1 MRTLRELMDLT
12 GRKALLTGGAGHLGR
27 ACAEA
32 LLELGASVA
41 ILDQDPDA
49 CRARAEEFG
58 PKAVL
63 AALRSGRRGG
73 DTRRHADRVAPARRT
88 RHLGALRR
96 LCRYYTNARM
106 GGAVRAAGS
115 RCMGCGVT
123 RELDGG
129 VRVGAGGAQA
139 VGRVGPRLNHPVFV
153 HLRCN
158 RSGSWP
164 VRRDIY
170 GQPGWLRRVKGG
182 VIATR
187 APSGD
192 HVGAAY
198 TSERDLPGGVW
209 RGQPQAFHARYEA
222 RTPLK
227 RMAVEEDVKGAV
239 AYLAS
244 DLSAYVTGHNLLV
257 DGAGQHGKTGARS
270 ASPGRPVGPGH
281 PCFVIAEAGVNHNG
295 DLDLARRL
303 VDIAAEAGADAVKFQ
318 TFRAERLAT
327 SGAPKAEY
335 QRRHTST
342 TESQLDMLRRLEL
355 TSDAHRELQARCH
368 ARNVLF
374 LSTPFD
380 EGSADFLE
388 SLDVPAFKIP
398 SGEITNLSFV
408 AHVARKRRPM
418 IVSTGMAHLHEVEAI
433 VRTVRETGNPDI
445 VLLHCVSNYPA
456 APGDVNLRAMHTMAA
471 AFGLPVGYSTIPRVS
486 RSPWPQW
493 RSGLAS
499 SRSTLR
505 SIARYRGRIIKLLSS
520 PAR

>member
-1 MRTLRELMDLT
+1 MVS
-12 GRKALLTGGAGHLGR
+12 TGGV
-27 ACAEA
+27 
-32 LLELGASVA
+32 S
-41 ILDQDPDA
+41 
-49 CRARAEEFG
+49 
-58 PKAVL
+58 
-63 AALRSGRRGG
+63 
-73 DTRRHADRVAPARRT
+73 
-88 RHLGALRR
+88 
-96 LCRYYTNARM
+96 
-106 GGAVRAAGS
+106 
-115 RCMGCGVT
+115 
-123 RELDGG
+123 
-129 VRVGAGGAQA
+129 
-139 VGRVGPRLNHPVFV
+139 
-153 HLRCN
+153 
-158 RSGSWP
+158 
-164 VRRDIY
+164 
-170 GQPGWLRRVKGG
+170 
-182 VIATR
+182 IA
-187 APSGD
+187 
-192 HVGAAY
+192 
-198 TSERDLPGGVW
+198 
-209 RGQPQAFHARYEA
+209 
-222 RTPLK
+222 
-227 RMAVEEDVKGAV
+227 
-239 AYLAS
+239 
-244 DLSAYVTGHNLLV
+244 
-257 DGAGQHGKTGARS
+257 
-270 ASPGRPVGPGH
+270 GRPVGPGH

-456 APGDVNLRAMHTMAA
+456 APGDVNLRAMHTIAA
-471 AFGLPVGYSTIPRVS
+471 TFGLPVGYSDHTEGIEVALAAVALGACVVEKHFTLDRTLPGPDHQASLEPGEMKAMVRGIRIVQEALGHGRKEPAAS
-486 RSPWPQW
+486 EAATAQVARRSLVAARDLVAGTMLSESDIAVRRPGT
-493 RSGLAS
+493 GLP
-499 SRSTLR
+499 
-505 SIARYRGRIIKLLSS
+505 
-520 PAR
+520 PARRADLVGRAVRVDVKAGTPLVPEMLA